1 MNLLQK
7 KLTGYLGGVV
17 LFDQSV
23 LCTQLPEDV
32 LKFVLYKNQGMNDHN
47 SGQDSSPISAQ
58 QEDDSD
64 WLNLNPEAERMKLQM
79 RSQLTIDMMSEEENL
94 QPVAN
99 LSQAEK
105 YERARKLIIFGSD
118 DRIALFPAYML
129 KSKISKYVSFVQILT
144 VSLQKEEEDS
154 LDENE
159 SIDTDPGDYVS
170 LLLFNYGRAT
180 IGMILDLSHAL
191 KGTTI
196 SQLVRFSHITHQI
209 A

>member
-1 MNLLQK
+1 MQK
-7 KLTGYLGGVV
+7 KLPGYLGGVV

-47 SGQDSSPISAQ
+47 SGQDNSPISAQ

-94 QPVAN
+94 QPVSN

-129 KSKISKYVSFVQILT
+129 KSKISKYVSIC
-144 VSLQKEEEDS
+144 SD
-154 LDENE
+154 
-159 SIDTDPGDYVS
+159 
-170 LLLFNYGRAT
+170 FNN
-180 IGMILDLSHAL
+180 
-191 KGTTI
+191 
-196 SQLVRFSHITHQI
+196 
-209 A
+209 

>member
-1 MNLLQK
+1 LQK